1 MKGDIQSFTGI
12 IDRNCKGTM
21 NIPDIGLKNFQYNET
36 EYTIFWGNQ
45 QTGEK
50 WVKGKNF
57 YNLIFFENKDL
68 FR

>member
-21 NIPDIGLKNFQYNET
+21 NIPDIGLKSFQYNET
-36 EYTIFWGNQ
+36 EYTIIWGNQ

-57 YNLIFFENKDL
+57 YNLRFFENKDL